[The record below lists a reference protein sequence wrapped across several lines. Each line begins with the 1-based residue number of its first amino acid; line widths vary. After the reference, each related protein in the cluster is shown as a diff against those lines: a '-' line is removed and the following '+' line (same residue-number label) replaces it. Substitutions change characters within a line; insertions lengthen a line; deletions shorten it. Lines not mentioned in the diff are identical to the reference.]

1 MRGTWK
7 IMDHPRV
14 LGLLGVSFEEYDVIK
29 KRALFLELIF
39 VVDEGRVYGVRAVV
53 TVKIFM

>member
-1 MRGTWK
+1 
-7 IMDHPRV
+7 MDHPRI

-53 TVKIFM
+53 TVKSFM